1 MQNSSFRSINQVKLI
16 ETVIFICFLAEEH
29 KLLKMRLDTA
39 GFDQTLT
46 GYFSV

>member
-1 MQNSSFRSINQVKLI
+1 MQNSSFSGINHFKSTK
-16 ETVIFICFLAEEH
+16 TVIFICFLAEEH